1 MTIPRIV
8 VVVVVVVVGA
18 YFAAAI
24 VVAGSGKSL
33 ARTMKEKSLS
43 IFFWEG
49 TVEQWLTISGT
60 RTRRSSRY
68 NWAAREVVE
77 SNRQSQAS
85 KRLISSWLFG
95 PRNGWKAR
103 LQQAYTPAAENFH
116 LLSDPFYGTM
126 RSIAVLVGPS
136 SPLSQSFWRILFAAI
151 PVMTIVANISDT
163 GMEMFA

>member
-1 MTIPRIV
+1 MTIPRI
-8 VVVVVVVVGA
+8 VVVVVGA

-68 NWAAREVVE
+68 NWVAREVVE

-103 LQQAYTPAAENFH
+103 LQTYRPAAENFH